1 MNLYFAKHKEI
12 SILLISSHTFANFTV
27 EACKELNKTIG
38 CDISLLS
45 FDANTLSTLA
55 PFMTVV
61 RQPVKKM
68 NEIFINIIQSKIQN
82 LNKNFNYLYKSKLID
97 NNSVASIKK

>member
-12 SILLISSHTFANFTV
+12 SILLISSHTFANFTI

-45 FDANTLSTLA
+45 FDTNTLSTLA

-61 RQPVKKM
+61 RQPIKEM
-68 NEIFINIIQSKIQN
+68 NEHFIKIIHSKINN
-82 LNKNFNYLYKSKLID
+82 LNKNFNYLYKPKLID
-97 NNSVASIKK
+97 NNSVATIIK